1 MLLKRAGLKEV
12 ASDGIRSAIDYAKNN
27 PHDLIG
33 MVGGGGLAALGTYLV
48 SRPGKGGRSM
58 DQGEKKPRLK
68 AKADESFAKG
78 MARIVA
84 NTRDEIAD
92 LNAKHPGAAA
102 LAAFPAG
109 AAFGKTI
116 AGKLKGASVKSNL
129 EKFAQDFGAEL
140 ARSQHRTYETLSNA
154 LQKMA
159 SWSDAGKAIGSVG
172 KAIADS
178 KASHRALI
186 GAGVGAAKYMTN
198 NDPNK
203 GVGTFAADVG
213 GGALAGVGAARG
225 VKMLSNAA
233 RKSGHAGLK
242 TLGKSMSSEMKT
254 PKAAP

>member
-1 MLLKRAGLKEV
+1 MILKRAGLKEV

-27 PHDLIG
+27 PHDLVG

-48 SRPGKGGRSM
+48 SRPGKNGRSL
-58 DQGEKKPRLK
+58 DQGEKKPRLR
-68 AKADESFAKG
+68 AKSGEGFAKG
-78 MARIVA
+78 MARIISNA
-84 NTRDEIAD
+84 RDEIAD

-102 LAAFPAG
+102 MAAIPAG

-140 ARSQHRTYETLSNA
+140 ARSQQKTYERFSNA

-172 KAIADS
+172 KAVVDS

-213 GGALAGVGAARG
+213 GGALAGVGAAHG
-225 VKMLSNAA
+225 TKMLARAA
-233 RKSGHAGLK
+233 KRSGHEGLK
-242 TLGKSMSSEMKT
+242 TLGKSMSSELKA
-254 PKAAP
+254 PKVSP